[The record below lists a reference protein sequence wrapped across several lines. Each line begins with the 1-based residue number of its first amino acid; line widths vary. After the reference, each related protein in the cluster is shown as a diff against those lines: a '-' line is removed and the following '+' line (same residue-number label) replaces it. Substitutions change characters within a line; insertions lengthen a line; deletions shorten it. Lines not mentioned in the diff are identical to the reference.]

1 VVESSLVGCVVASL
15 HIHRRPASD
24 RALRLELDVRMTG
37 SPKSPQNREHVL
49 RLSHRLVALHAA
61 GVVILILVV
70 LSTVLWISR
79 EHNRLALEA
88 SQDLVRGG
96 IQSFRVRLLTLV
108 RDYSIW
114 DEAYRAVIDDDRD
127 WLYSNIGNAAGE
139 IGTLDLIVFVNP
151 ATGSAFGWRAGSPTS
166 GETGLLPEPLLD
178 SIRGML
184 EGTDPGDGAARTLI
198 ADFEGVPWA
207 FSVARVTPVD
217 GAPAGVDRGSLP
229 QQVHGLRFS
238 EQRLKQ
244 VGGTVLVDDLALAAA
259 PEPEQAAVPLLD
271 RQGQVVQY
279 VVWDPPRPGA
289 SILQRVAVPLGVALL
304 IVTLVSAI
312 SSAYTVRS
320 ARRLERA
327 LYDARAA
334 DRSKTEF
341 LSNVS
346 HELRTPMN
354 GILGVAQLLETTDLD
369 AEQRELV
376 AVLFSSANAQMALI
390 SDLLDFSRLEGGNRR
405 LVEEPFRP
413 ADILKDVAEMMR
425 VAGDRKGIALG
436 TDWEGVD
443 GLTLK
448 GDARAVRQIV
458 TNLVGNAVKFTD
470 RGRVGLQAEADRD
483 GDRVRLTVRVTDTGR
498 GIPAESQAR
507 IFERFY
513 QVDGSLTRSTEGTG
527 LGLAI
532 SRSLA
537 RMMGGD
543 VTVASRLGVGSTFT
557 LTVPFAILA
566 EQGPARDAA

>member
-1 VVESSLVGCVVASL
+1 
-15 HIHRRPASD
+15 
-24 RALRLELDVRMTG
+24 MTR
-37 SPKSPQNREHVL
+37 SPKPPQNREHVL

-88 SQDLVRGG
+88 SENLVRGG

-151 ATGSAFGWRAGSPTS
+151 ATGSAFGWRAGSPAS
-166 GETGLLPEPLLD
+166 GETGLLPQPLLE

-184 EGTDPGDGAARTLI
+184 EGTDPEDDGARTLI
-198 ADFEGVPWA
+198 AEFEGVPWA
-207 FSVARVTPVD
+207 FSIARVTPVD
-217 GAPAGVDRGSLP
+217 GPPAGIERSSLP

-238 EQRLKQ
+238 EQRLQQ
-244 VGGTVLVDDLALAAA
+244 VGATVLVDDLALAAT
-259 PEPEQAAVPLLD
+259 PPPGLAAVPLLD
-271 RQGQVVQY
+271 RGGHVVRY

-289 SILQRVAVPLGVALL
+289 SILHRVAAPLGVALL
-304 IVTLVSAI
+304 IIALISAI

-327 LYDARAA
+327 LHDARAA

-354 GILGVAQLLETTDLD
+354 GILGVAQLLETTELD

-376 AVLFSSANAQMALI
+376 GVLFSSANAQMALI

-405 LVEEPFRP
+405 LAEEPFRP

-425 VAGDRKGIALG
+425 VAGDRKGIALR
-436 TDWEGVD
+436 TEWEGLD

-470 RGRVGLQAEADRD
+470 RGVVGLQAGVDRD
-483 GDRVRLTVRVTDTGR
+483 GGRVRLTVRVTDTGR
-498 GIPAESQAR
+498 GIPVESLTR

-537 RMMGGD
+537 RLMGGD
-543 VTVASRLGVGSTFT
+543 VTVASELGVGSTFT
-557 LTVPFAILA
+557 LTVPFEVVAQ
-566 EQGPARDAA
+566 EGTARDAA